1 MSDHIVKSINA
12 VLAGVRPARRD
23 FLRSVLLKAAA
34 VGGAL
39 CLPASEVLAQGGG
52 GGGKGGDGGGKGGG
66 GGGKGG
72 GGGGK
77 GGDGGGKGGGGG
89 GKGGGGGGN
98 AAAGVAGAG
107 CAKGKGDDT

>member
-52 GGGKGGDGGGKGGG
+52 GGGKGGG
-66 GGGKGG
+66 
-72 GGGGK
+72 
-77 GGDGGGKGGGGG
+77 GGGKGGGGG

>member
-1 MSDHIVKSINA
+1 MSDHMLKSINA

-23 FLRSVLLKAAA
+23 FLRSILLKAAA

-52 GGGKGGDGGGKGGG
+52 GGGKGG
-66 GGGKGG
+66 
-72 GGGGK
+72 
-77 GGDGGGKGGGGG
+77 
-89 GKGGGGGGN
+89 GGN

>member
-1 MSDHIVKSINA
+1 MSDHMLKSINA

-23 FLRSVLLKAAA
+23 FLRSILLKAAA

-39 CLPASEVLAQGGG
+39 CLPASEVLAQGGDG
-52 GGGKGGDGGGKGGG
+52 GGGKGGG

-77 GGDGGGKGGGGG
+77 GG
-89 GKGGGGGGN
+89 GGGGGGN

>member
-1 MSDHIVKSINA
+1 MSDQIVKSINA
-12 VLAGVRPARRD
+12 VLASVRPARRD

-52 GGGKGGDGGGKGGG
+52 GDGKGGGGGGGKGGG

-77 GGDGGGKGGGGG
+77 GGGGG

-98 AAAGVAGAG
+98 AAGVAGAG

>member
-1 MSDHIVKSINA
+1 MSDHMLKSINA

-23 FLRSVLLKAAA
+23 FLRSILLKAAA

-39 CLPASEVLAQGGG
+39 CLPASEVLAQGGDG
-52 GGGKGGDGGGKGGG
+52 GGGKGGG

-77 GGDGGGKGGGGG
+77 GGGGGGKG
-89 GKGGGGGGN
+89 GGGGGGN

>member
-1 MSDHIVKSINA
+1 MSDHMLNHINV

-52 GGGKGGDGGGKGGG
+52 GGGKGG
-66 GGGKGG
+66 
-72 GGGGK
+72 
-77 GGDGGGKGGGGG
+77 
-89 GKGGGGGGN
+89 GGN

>member
-1 MSDHIVKSINA
+1 MSDHMLNHINV

-52 GGGKGGDGGGKGGG
+52 GGGKGGGGK
-66 GGGKGG
+66 
-72 GGGGK
+72 
-77 GGDGGGKGGGGG
+77 
-89 GKGGGGGGN
+89 GGGGN

>member
-1 MSDHIVKSINA
+1 MSDHMLNHINV
-12 VLAGVRPARRD
+12 VLAGVRPARLD

-52 GGGKGGDGGGKGGG
+52 GGGKGG
-66 GGGKGG
+66 
-72 GGGGK
+72 
-77 GGDGGGKGGGGG
+77 
-89 GKGGGGGGN
+89 GGN

>member
-1 MSDHIVKSINA
+1 MSDHMLNHINV

-52 GGGKGGDGGGKGGG
+52 GGGKGGGGKG

-72 GGGGK
+72 GGK
-77 GGDGGGKGGGGG
+77 
-89 GKGGGGGGN
+89 GGGGN

>member
-1 MSDHIVKSINA
+1 MSDQIVKSINA
-12 VLAGVRPARRD
+12 VLASVRPARRD

-52 GGGKGGDGGGKGGG
+52 GDGKGGG

-72 GGGGK
+72 G
-77 GGDGGGKGGGGG
+77 GGGKGGGGG